1 MPENHS
7 TTGSGEEQIIIT
19 TPQTRIKV
27 ITVPQVFYQLNKE
40 QLEIL
45 TGLSWLTNF
54 FFVLAGIT
62 GGGLISCWVGRQ
74 QVGLTLELA
83 AKINTAFS
91 ICVILT
97 VLFFLLAFCFAGQH
111 YMKQYKLLKKAEI
124 AASEVK

>member
-1 MPENHS
+1 LVTVPQ
-7 TTGSGEEQIIIT
+7 EQIEIIT
-19 TPQTRIKV
+19 L
-27 ITVPQVFYQLNKE
+27 PQVFYRLNKE

-45 TGLSWLTNF
+45 TGISWLTNF

-74 QVGLTLELA
+74 QAGLTLELA

-97 VLFFLLAFCFAGQH
+97 VLFFLLAFCFAGQ
-111 YMKQYKLLKKAEI
+111 YYLKRYKLLKKAGI